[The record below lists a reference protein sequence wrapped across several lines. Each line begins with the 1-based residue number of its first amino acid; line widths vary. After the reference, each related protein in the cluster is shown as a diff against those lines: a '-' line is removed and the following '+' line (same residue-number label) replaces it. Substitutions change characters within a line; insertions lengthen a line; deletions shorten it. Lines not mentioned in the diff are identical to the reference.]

1 MSQTDNQSTSRR
13 VESLFTPKRILALAI
28 ALIALVFVFSN
39 TDEIALKWLW
49 FTVVAPAWIMLL
61 LVLLA
66 GGIAGFALGRRRYKS
81 K

>member
-1 MSQTDNQSTSRR
+1 MSQNDNQSTSQK
-13 VESLFTPKRILALAI
+13 VESLFTPKRVVALVI
-28 ALIALVFVFSN
+28 ALIALIFVFSN
-39 TDEIALKWLW
+39 TDDIALKWLW